1 MNWNFD
7 NSLVREL
14 NGFYAQTQP
23 EPPLKPELLLFNQQ
37 LAEELG
43 LTPADAA
50 AGDLVSVFS
59 GGDVPD
65 GAQPVALAY
74 SGHQFGQFAPLL
86 GDGRAILLG
95 EIVTPSG
102 VGVDIQLK
110 GAGMTPFS
118 RGGDGKLALG
128 PALREYLVSE
138 AMHALGIPTT
148 RSLAVTLTGEVVER
162 ESDHPGA
169 VLTRT
174 ASSHLRVG
182 SFQFAATHLGSEE
195 VKRLADY
202 AIDRHY
208 PEAHNTPN
216 PYLWLLEQIRDAQI
230 AMIARWMNVGFVHG
244 VMNTDNF
251 TISGETID
259 YGPCA
264 FMDGYSRTAVFSS
277 IDQFGRYAFGN
288 QPNIGRWNFSQFA
301 TSIAPL
307 IVSLD
312 SDGIE
317 KINALM
323 KDFPQRYIDV
333 WLRGMRAKLGFGT
346 KHESDLLLANELFAI
361 MEGQNVDFTTLFRRL
376 AEVPEKGSEPVST
389 LFSDRSSIDHW
400 LHSWADRISED
411 VLDDDERR
419 ASMNLANPVYI
430 PRNHKVEEA
439 LEAAETGDFQPF
451 KRLLSVVTKPFEER
465 PELQGYAEP
474 APKEF
479 GRYVTFCGT

>member
-14 NGFYAQTQP
+14 NGFYAQVRP
-23 EPPLKPELLLFNQQ
+23 EPPLKPELALFNQR

-43 LTPADAA
+43 LAPADPATS
-50 AGDLVSVFS
+50 DLVNVLS
-59 GGDVPD
+59 GGSIPD

-74 SGHQFGQFAPLL
+74 SGHQFGQYAPLL

-162 ESDHPGA
+162 ERDHPGA
-169 VLTRT
+169 VLART

-202 AIDRHY
+202 AIDRHC
-208 PEAHNTPN
+208 PEAQNTPN
-216 PYLWLLEQIRDAQI
+216 PYLWLLELVMDAQI
-230 AMIARWMNVGFVHG
+230 ATIARWMNVGFVHG

-251 TISGETID
+251 AISGETID

-264 FMDGYSRTAVFSS
+264 FIDSYSRTAVYSS

-307 IVSLD
+307 ILSID
-312 SDGIE
+312 GDGID
-317 KINALM
+317 KINALL
-323 KDFPQRYIDV
+323 KDFPRRYVDV
-333 WLRGMRAKLGFGT
+333 WLCGMRAKLGFGT
-346 KHESDLLLANELFAI
+346 KHESDLLLANELFTI
-361 MEGQNVDFTTLFRRL
+361 MEGESVDFTTLFRRL
-376 AEVPEKGSEPVST
+376 AEVPEKGSECVST
-389 LFSDRSSIDHW
+389 LFSSKSSIDHW

-411 VLDDDERR
+411 VLDVDERR
-419 ASMNLANPVYI
+419 TSMDLANPMYI
-430 PRNHKVEEA
+430 PRNHKMEEA
-439 LEAAETGDFQPF
+439 LEAAESGDFQPF
-451 KRLLSVVTKPFEER
+451 KRLLSVVTKPFEEHE
-465 PELQGYAEP
+465 ELHEYAEA

-479 GRYVTFCGT
+479 GKYVTFCGT